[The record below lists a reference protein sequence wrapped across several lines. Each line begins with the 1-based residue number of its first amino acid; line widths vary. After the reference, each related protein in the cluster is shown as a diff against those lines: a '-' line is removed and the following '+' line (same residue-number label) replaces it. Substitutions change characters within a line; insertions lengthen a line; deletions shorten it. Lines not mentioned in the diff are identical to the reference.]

1 MDKKAIAYVADIILG
16 NTGEVIPRDR
26 QRAAIERH
34 ARDNGIEILAWFEDE
49 VWTEDLLAR
58 PGIRALFDC
67 DADCGRI
74 LVERCWCLS
83 RHWPEL
89 RQFLQVLERRN
100 ARLESATLLWDCV
113 SQQARQYYRRT
124 PIQAPAAAPAVPAP
138 APAAAPRS
146 VERPARLHFRGL
158 RRKPA

>member
-1 MDKKAIAYVADIILG
+1 MGKKAIAYVADIILG
-16 NTGEVIPRDR
+16 NTGEIIPRDR

-34 ARDNGIEILAWFEDE
+34 AREDGIEIVAWFEDE

-58 PGIRALFDC
+58 PGIKALFACEADC
-67 DADCGRI
+67 DRI

-83 RHWPEL
+83 RYWPEL
-89 RQFLQVLERRN
+89 RQFLQVLARRN

-124 PIQAPAAAPAVPAP
+124 PIQAPAQREQAP
-138 APAAAPRS
+138 APAAEPRP
-146 VERPARLHFRGL
+146 VARPSRLHFTGL

>member
-1 MDKKAIAYVADIILG
+1 MGKKAIAYVADIILG
-16 NTGEVIPRDR
+16 NTGEIIPRDR

-34 ARDNGIEILAWFEDE
+34 AREHGIEIVAWYEDE
-49 VWTEDLLAR
+49 AWTEDLLAR
-58 PGIRALFDC
+58 PGIKALFDC
-67 DADCGRI
+67 DADCDRV

-83 RHWPEL
+83 RQWPEL
-89 RQFLQVLERRN
+89 RQFLQVLQRRN

-124 PIQAPAAAPAVPAP
+124 PIQAPVTQQQEP
-138 APAAAPRS
+138 APAAAT
-146 VERPARLHFRGL
+146 RPVARPSHLHFRGL